1 MIIDKIY
8 QYLNQEGKTLD
19 ETLRYEVEKLAGA
32 SFKRQF
38 MTEENGVSK
47 GSLRLS
53 SAGKCARQLAY
64 KYHGIE
70 TKGKEI
76 DARAKIIFF
85 QGDLVEMM
93 LASIA
98 KLAGCNLVATG
109 LHQALVKLTVGEN
122 VINGHTDGLLI
133 ESGEI
138 FLVEFKSMS
147 SYAFERFEKGFI
159 DDSYIAQ
166 YTTYLEALNIN
177 RCVFVGL
184 NKDNG
189 VLHEMV
195 IKRDPVIV
203 DLARSNLLKVIQST
217 PDKLPER
224 PYFPDEKGFYP
235 WQCAYCPAYN
245 TCLIET
251 GLATRVVVKN
261 AYKLKAIETKK
272 EIKGENNADPI
283 SKT

>member
-1 MIIDKIY
+1 MIVDKIY
-8 QYLNQEGKTLD
+8 TYLSQEGKTLD
-19 ETLRYEVEKLAGA
+19 EVLKYEVEKLAGV

-47 GSLRLS
+47 GVLRLS

-64 KYHGIE
+64 KYHGLEI
-70 TKGKEI
+70 KGKAI

-85 QGDLVEMM
+85 QGDLVELM

-98 KLAGCNLVATG
+98 KLSGCNLVATG
-109 LHQALVKLTVGEN
+109 LHQATVDFPVNGRTVK
-122 VINGHTDGLLI
+122 GHTDGLLM
-133 ESGEI
+133 EPGEV
-138 FLVEFKSMS
+138 LLAEFKSMS
-147 SYAFERFEKGFI
+147 SYAFDRFVEGYI

-166 YTTYLEALNIN
+166 YNTYLSALGIK

-195 IKRDPVIV
+195 ITIDPLVV
-203 DLARSNLLKVIQST
+203 ESARTNLLKVLKST
-217 PDKLPER
+217 PEALPER
-224 PYFPDEKGFYP
+224 PYLPDEKGFYP
-235 WQCAYCPAYN
+235 WQCAYCPAYE

-251 GLATRVVVKN
+251 GMAERVVIKN
-261 AYKLKAIETKK
+261 SYKLKAKSNDATATR
-272 EIKGENNADPI
+272 GLA
-283 SKT
+283 SKAAA